1 LDFELTLRSVP
12 KPTVREVTVSQLRQ
26 ANTDVLASE
35 LGDPVTVDF
44 TPPNVAAITE
54 SGVVLNVRHD
64 FTVGAGWRT
73 TVGMQPAVLAGFMI
87 LDSGRLDVD
96 ALAF

>member
-1 LDFELTLRSVP
+1 
-12 KPTVREVTVSQLRQ
+12 
-26 ANTDVLASE
+26 
-35 LGDPVTVDF
+35 LGDPVVVDF
-44 TPPNVAAITE
+44 TPPNVTQVTE

-73 TVGMQPAVLAGFMI
+73 TIGMQPATLQGFMI
-87 LDSGRLDVD
+87 LGSGRLDVD

>member
-1 LDFELTLRSVP
+1 VP

-26 ANTDVLASE
+26 ANTDVLGLE
-35 LGDPVTVDF
+35 LGDPVVVDF
-44 TPPNVAAITE
+44 TPPKVGPIVE

-73 TVGMQPAVLAGFMI
+73 TVGMQPAVLEGFMI
-87 LDSGRLDVD
+87 LDSGILNSD

>member
-1 LDFELTLRSVP
+1 MV
-12 KPTVREVTVSQLRQ
+12 
-26 ANTDVLASE
+26 
-35 LGDPVTVDF
+35 VDF
-44 TPPNVAAITE
+44 TPPNVAPISE

-73 TVGMQPAVLAGFMI
+73 TIGMEPATLTGFMI
-87 LDSGRLDVD
+87 LDSGNLDVD